1 MFSFFS
7 SRRDQSTVVV
17 PGEHDFW
24 LGFERLKTDR
34 SVFESQGKTHSEIDL
49 RLVDRIE
56 SLLMPALGPWEQTSR
71 WFHQMDYYGD
81 GVRALMFRRDVLPRN
96 LLPKLQQLLIGEH
109 ESFTILCT
117 VTDQFESPL
126 LEAKGAREDDYL
138 ALFSDKMLVTKGLA
152 DDLSSGA

>member
-24 LGFERLKTDR
+24 LRLDRLKSDR
-34 SVFESQGKTHSEIDL
+34 SVFEAQGKTHGEIDL

-56 SLLMPALGPWEQTSR
+56 NLLVPVLGPWEQTFR
-71 WFHQMDYYGD
+71 WFHQMDYHFD

-96 LLPKLQQLLIGEH
+96 LLPELQQLLVGEH
-109 ESFTILCT
+109 EPFTILCT

-126 LEAKGAREDDYL
+126 SETKGARADDYL
-138 ALFSDKMLVTKGLA
+138 ALLSNKVLVTKGLA
-152 DDLSSGA
+152 DDLSTGA